1 MGLLYDV
8 PEEKRIRV
16 IVDTDAACEADDP
29 FAIAHALMTKKFEVK
44 GITAEHFV
52 TEGSVDKSFA
62 EVKTVLRLMNYEVPA
77 FLGNKG
83 PLSVD
88 NSLSEAGKF
97 IVKEAMV
104 EDAKPLFLLCI
115 GAITNVAAALRA
127 HPEIAKRMTIVWIG
141 GHNLD
146 LAEIPYR
153 EFNSGNDIEAANLV
167 MKSEAEVWLV
177 PSNVYGSIHI
187 SLAEIQ
193 DRISGNGA
201 IGKHLFEQMIAYN
214 NSPAAGWTKGESWS
228 LGDSPAVGIAMNPD
242 CGTYVYREAP
252 IFNEDTSVRFDGT
265 GKTIKVY
272 TSVDSRFILEDF
284 IAKLRILYEERN

>member
-44 GITAEHFV
+44 GV
-52 TEGSVDKSFA
+52 FA
-62 EVKTVLRLMNYEVPA
+62 EQ
-77 FLGNKG
+77 FLGTAGTMEKSLQEIQKILECMELDVPVFRGNDG
-83 PLSVD
+83 ALSVD
-88 NSLSEAGKF
+88 NSLSEAGEF
-97 IVKEAMV
+97 LVAEAMR
-104 EDAKPLFLLCI
+104 EDARPLFVLCL
-115 GAITNVAAALRA
+115 GAITNVAAALQK
-127 HPEIAKRMTIVWIG
+127 HPEIAKRMTIIWIG

-146 LAEIPYR
+146 LTEIPFR

-167 MKSEAEVWLV
+167 MKSEAELWLV
-177 PSNVYGSIHI
+177 PSNVYTSMHI

-193 DRISGNGA
+193 DRIAGCGA
-201 IGKHLFEQMIAYN
+201 IGKHLFEQMVEYN
-214 NSPAAGWTKGESWS
+214 NSPAASWTKGESWS

-252 IFNEDTSVRFDGT
+252 IFNEDTSARFDGT
-265 GKTIKVY
+265 GRKIRVY
-272 TSVDSRFILEDF
+272 TSVDSRFILEDL
-284 IAKLRILYEERN
+284 IAKLRILYGE

>member
-1 MGLLYDV
+1 MGLRYKV

-29 FAIAHALMTKKFEVK
+29 FAIAHALITKKFEVK
-44 GITAEHFV
+44 GIAAEHFV
-52 TEGSVDKSFA
+52 TEGSVEKSLA
-62 EVKTVLRLMNYEVPA
+62 EVQTILSLMGKKVPA
-77 FLGNKG
+77 LLGNKG

-88 NSLSEAGKF
+88 GSLSEAGEF
-97 IVKEAMV
+97 LVAEAMR
-104 EDAKPLFLLCI
+104 EDARPLFVLCL
-115 GAITNVAAALRA
+115 GAITNVAAALKM
-127 HPEIAKRMTIVWIG
+127 HPEIATRMTIIWIG

-146 LAEIPYR
+146 LTEIPFR
-153 EFNSGNDIEAANLV
+153 EFNSGNDIEAANIV

-177 PSNVYGSIHI
+177 PSNVYGSMHI

-193 DRISGNGA
+193 DRIAGCGK
-201 IGKHLFEQMIAYN
+201 IGKHLFEQMVEYN

-252 IFNEDTSVRFDGT
+252 IFNEDTSARFDGT
-265 GKTIKVY
+265 GRKIRVY
-272 TSVDSRFILEDF
+272 TSVDSRFILEDL
-284 IAKLRILYEERN
+284 IAKLRILYGE

>member
-52 TEGSVDKSFA
+52 ADGSVEKSLG
-62 EVKTVLRLMNYEVPA
+62 EVKTILSLMGKDVPA
-77 FLGNKG
+77 LLGNKG

-88 NSLSEAGKF
+88 SSLSEAGAF
-97 IVKEAMV
+97 IAEEAMR
-104 EDAKPLFLLCI
+104 EDARPLFVLCL
-115 GAITNVAAALRA
+115 GAITNVAAALKK
-127 HPEIAKRMTIVWIG
+127 HPEIAKRMTIIWIG

-146 LAEIPYR
+146 LTEIPFR

-167 MKSEAEVWLV
+167 MKSEAELWLV
-177 PSNVYGSIHI
+177 PSNVYISMHI

-193 DRISGNGA
+193 DRIAGSGA
-201 IGKHLFEQMIAYN
+201 IGKHLFEQMVEYN

-242 CGTYVYREAP
+242 CGTFVYREAP
-252 IFNEDTSVRFDGT
+252 IFNEDTSVRFDGM
-265 GKTIKVY
+265 GRKIRVY
-272 TSVDSRFILEDF
+272 TSVDSRFILEDL
-284 IAKLRILYEERN
+284 IAKLRILYGK

>member
-1 MGLLYDV
+1 MKLLYDV

-44 GITAEHFV
+44 GILAEHFV
-52 TEGSVDKSFA
+52 VEGSVEKSLG
-62 EVKTVLRLMNYEVPA
+62 EVKTILSLMNSNVPA

-88 NSLSEAGKF
+88 SSLSEAGEF
-97 IVKEAMV
+97 LVAEAMK
-104 EDAKPLFLLCI
+104 EDARPLFVLCL
-115 GAITNVAAALRA
+115 GVITSVAAALKA
-127 HPEIAKRMTIVWIG
+127 HPEIARRMTIIWIG

-146 LAEIPYR
+146 LTEIPFR

-167 MKSEAEVWLV
+167 MKSEAELWLV
-177 PSNVYGSIHI
+177 PSNVYTSMHI

-193 DRISGNGA
+193 ERIAGSGA
-201 IGKHLFEQMIAYN
+201 IGKHLFEQMVEYN

-252 IFNEDTSVRFDGT
+252 VFNEDTSARFDGT
-265 GKTIKVY
+265 GRKIRVY
-272 TSVDSRFILEDF
+272 TSVDSRFILEDL
-284 IAKLRILYEERN
+284 IAKLRILYRE

>member
-1 MGLLYDV
+1 MELLYQV

-44 GITAEHFV
+44 GILAEHFV
-52 TEGSVDKSFA
+52 AEGSTEKSLG
-62 EVKTVLRLMNYEVPA
+62 EVKTILKLMNSDVPA

-88 NSLSEAGKF
+88 DSLSEAGAF
-97 IVKEAMV
+97 IVEEAMK
-104 EDAKPLFLLCI
+104 EDARPLFVLCL
-115 GAITNVAAALRA
+115 GAITNVAAALKK
-127 HPEIAKRMTIVWIG
+127 HPEIGKHMTIIWIG

-146 LAEIPYR
+146 LTEIPFR

-167 MKSEAEVWLV
+167 MKSEAELWLV
-177 PSNVYGSIHI
+177 PSNVYIGMHI

-193 DRISGNGA
+193 DRIAGSGA
-201 IGKHLFEQMIAYN
+201 IGKHLFEQMVEYN

-265 GKTIKVY
+265 GRKIRVY
-272 TSVDSRFILEDF
+272 TSVDSRFILEDL
-284 IAKLRILYEERN
+284 IAKLRILYGK